1 MVPELRLKVLDG
13 DIQSQEKLNE
23 FQNERIK
30 NIKLLLDYRKINLNS
45 DLKISKYF
53 FLSTP
58 S

>member
-1 MVPELRLKVLDG
+1 MVPESRLKWLDR
-13 DIQSQEKLNE
+13 DIESQEKLNE